1 MGLDVTVVGCVVG
14 SLSWI
19 MARLTFTGRLMMP
32 ESTVLPVRET
42 VWKFNSAPEISI
54 SMNEQSWS

>member
-1 MGLDVTVVGCVVG
+1 
-14 SLSWI
+14 
-19 MARLTFTGRLMMP
+19 MARLTFNGRLMMP